1 MAIRNRRGQTNRT
14 DYGELVEVARLYFQT
29 GATQNVIADSLKIPQ
44 ARVSRL
50 LKQAEEENIVQH
62 VIFPPP
68 LRRLESLLMRELR
81 DKGVRDT
88 RVVPRGIGASAAK
101 NEDNLGIVT
110 AEYLVDA
117 ILDHPGDT
125 VSLCMSCGNTLL
137 AVVMQFIDFLRRN
150 PDVLEALKQKTLM
163 LYPLSLYWEPT
174 LQFNIDSEYPSTSI
188 YPSALVVYLAMQ
200 LMTLG
205 CKVIAHAPQPPL
217 DFYREFDDM
226 SQDEQRRQVT
236 KYSSYLDQAKS
247 ADIFL
252 LGIGTGQHDARYGT
266 VLDELGIDLTEQFAD
281 DEGMAGEIGYQ
292 PFDPKGQFAHFPKLI
307 AVTGEEL
314 AALSQNNTKII
325 ATLGGEQKIPALRAL
340 LQRDQLPFNVLVTD
354 EAIASIVDRDPAQAW

>member
-1 MAIRNRRGQTNRT
+1 MAIRNRRGQSNRT
-14 DYGELVEVARLYFQT
+14 DYGELVEVARLYFET
-29 GATQNVIADSLKIPQ
+29 GATQNDIAESLKIPQ

-50 LKQAEEENIVQH
+50 LKQAEDEDIVQH

-81 DKGVRDT
+81 EKGVRDT

-110 AEYLVDA
+110 AEYLIDA
-117 ILDHPGDT
+117 ILENPSDT
-125 VSLCMSCGNTLL
+125 VSVCMSCGNTLL
-137 AVVMQFIDFLRRN
+137 AVVMQFTDYLRRN
-150 PDVLEALKQKTLM
+150 HDVLEELKQKTLV

-226 SQDEQRRQVT
+226 DEDVQTRQVT
-236 KYSSYLDQAKS
+236 KYSSYLEQAKS

-252 LGIGTGQHDARYGT
+252 LGIGAAQHDARYGT
-266 VLDELGIDLTEQFAD
+266 VLDELGIDLTEEFTD

-292 PFDPKGQFAHFPKLI
+292 PFDSRGQFAHFPKLI

-314 AALSQNNTKII
+314 ADLSASDTKII
-325 ATLGGEQKIPALRAL
+325 AILGGEQKIPALKAL
-340 LQRDQLPFNVLVTD
+340 LQRGQLPFNVLVTD
-354 EAIASIVDRDPAQAW
+354 EAIASIFDTAPAQRW

>member
-1 MAIRNRRGQTNRT
+1 MAIRSRRGQNNRT
-14 DYGELVEVARLYFQT
+14 DYGELVEVARRYFQT
-29 GATQNVIADSLKIPQ
+29 GATQNDIAESLNIPQ

-50 LKQAEEENIVQH
+50 LKQAEDEDIVQH
-62 VIFPPP
+62 VIFPPT

-101 NEDNLGIVT
+101 NEENLGIVT

-137 AVVMQFIDFLRRN
+137 AVVMQFTEFLRRN
-150 PDVLEALKQKTLM
+150 HDVLDEMKQKTLV

-174 LQFNIDSEYPSTSI
+174 LRFNIDSEYPSTSI

-205 CKVIAHAPQPPL
+205 CRVIAHAPQPPL

-226 SQDEQRRQVT
+226 GQEEQKRQVT
-236 KYSSYLDQAKS
+236 KYSSYLEQAKS

-266 VLDELGIDLTEQFAD
+266 VLDELGIDLTEEFTD
-281 DEGMAGEIGYQ
+281 DKGMAGEIGYQ
-292 PFDPKGQFAHFPKLI
+292 PFDSSGRFAHFPKLI

-314 AALSQNNTKII
+314 AALSQTETKII
-325 ATLGGEQKIPALRAL
+325 AALGGEQKIPALRAL

-354 EAIASIVDRDPAQAW
+354 EAIAGIFDRDPVQRW

>member
-1 MAIRNRRGQTNRT
+1 MASRNRRGQNNRT

-29 GATQNVIADSLKIPQ
+29 GATQNEIAESLNMPQ

-50 LKQAEEENIVQH
+50 LKQAEDEDIVQH
-62 VIFPPP
+62 VIFPPT

-81 DKGVRDT
+81 DKGIRDV
-88 RVVPRGIGASAAK
+88 RVVPRGIGENAAK
-101 NEDNLGIVT
+101 NEENLGIVT

-137 AVVMQFIDFLRRN
+137 AVVMQFTEFLRRN
-150 PDVLEALKQKTLM
+150 PDVLNDLKKKTLV

-226 SQDEQRRQVT
+226 DQDVQARQVA
-236 KYSSYLDQAKS
+236 KYSSYLEQAKN

-266 VLDELGIDLTEQFAD
+266 VLDELGIDLTEEFTED
-281 DEGMAGEIGYQ
+281 KSMAGEIGYQ
-292 PFDPKGQFAHFPKLI
+292 PFDSRGQFANFPKLI

-314 AALSQNNTKII
+314 ATLSKTETKII
-325 ATLGGEQKIPALRAL
+325 ATLGGEQKIPALTAL

-354 EAIASIVDRDPAQAW
+354 EAIAGILDRDPAQRW

>member
-1 MAIRNRRGQTNRT
+1 
-14 DYGELVEVARLYFQT
+14 
-29 GATQNVIADSLKIPQ
+29 
-44 ARVSRL
+44 
-50 LKQAEEENIVQH
+50 
-62 VIFPPP
+62 
-68 LRRLESLLMRELR
+68 MRELR

-110 AEYLVDA
+110 AEYLIDA
-117 ILDHPGDT
+117 ILENPSDT
-125 VSLCMSCGNTLL
+125 VSVCMSCGNTLL
-137 AVVMQFIDFLRRN
+137 AVVMQFTDYLRRN
-150 PDVLEALKQKTLM
+150 HDVLDELKQKTLV

-226 SQDEQRRQVT
+226 GQEEQSRQVT
-236 KYSSYLDQAKS
+236 KYSSYLDQAKRS
-247 ADIFL
+247 DIFL
-252 LGIGTGQHDARYGT
+252 LGIGAGHHDARYGT
-266 VLDELGIDLTEQFAD
+266 VLDDLGIDLSDELPD
-281 DEGMAGEIGYQ
+281 DESMAGEIGYQ
-292 PFDPKGQFAHFPKLI
+292 PFDSIGKFAHFPKLI
-307 AVTGEEL
+307 AVSGEEL
-314 AALSQNNTKII
+314 AGLSRTETKII
-325 ATLGGEQKIPALRAL
+325 ATLGGEQKIPALKAL

-354 EAIASIVDRDPAQAW
+354 EAIANIFDTATAQRW

>member
-14 DYGELVEVARLYFQT
+14 DYGELVEVAQLYFQT

-174 LQFNIDSEYPSTSI
+174 LRFNIDSEYPSTSI

-205 CKVIAHAPQPPL
+205 CKVIAHAPKPPL

-226 SQDEQRRQVT
+226 SQDEQGWQVT

-292 PFDPKGQFAHFPKLI
+292 PFDSKGQFAHFPKLI

-354 EAIASIVDRDPAQAW
+354 ETIASIVDRDPAQTW